1 MPRMAESHPHSGATY
16 RVIARK
22 DGAFEIEV
30 SIPAMSPITVTNFP
44 TRLHADQWV
53 ARHEAPVAAGPPG
66 RRSFRMPDKRH

>member
-1 MPRMAESHPHSGATY
+1 MPFMAEPHPHSGATY

-44 TRLHADQWV
+44 TRRDADEWI
-53 ARHEAPVAAGPPG
+53 ARHEAAVAEGAPR
-66 RRSFRMPDKRH
+66 RRSFRMPSKRH